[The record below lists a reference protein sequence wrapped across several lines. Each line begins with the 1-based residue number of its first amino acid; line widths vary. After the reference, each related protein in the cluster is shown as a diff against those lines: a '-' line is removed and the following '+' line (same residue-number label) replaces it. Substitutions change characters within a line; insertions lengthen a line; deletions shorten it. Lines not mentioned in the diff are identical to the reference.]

1 MVLITHTQNDVEIMP
16 HLICLNRL
24 YTDFSLV
31 FLIVSDITSIVPGI
45 IIKNPITAGISS
57 VSFPGTA
64 PEKNAPMNGE
74 EA

>member
-1 MVLITHTQNDVEIMP
+1 MP
-16 HLICLNRL
+16 YLICLNRL

-31 FLIVSDITSIVPGI
+31 SLIVSDITSIVPGI

-57 VSFPGTA
+57 VSFRNST
-64 PEKNAPMNGE
+64 EKNAPMNGE